1 MIVQPI
7 KGGILTRQ
15 EGTKAQI
22 GTAED
27 FRSLEL
33 NPYHLIGIPDQEN
46 RDRILRKFFIQF

>member
-27 FRSLEL
+27 FQSLEL
-33 NPYHLIGIPDQEN
+33 NSCHLVGIPEQE
-46 RDRILRKFFIQF
+46 RRE

>member
-27 FRSLEL
+27 FRSQEL
-33 NPYHLIGIPDQEN
+33 NPCHLIGIPDQEKGE
-46 RDRILRKFFIQF
+46 RKLQKFFIRF